1 MSAVVDES
9 HAMTEEADSKAKL
22 SPVVRVQSITKRYA
36 LYRSP
41 GHLLAKALFGPLL
54 REPRAFVALE
64 NVNFELMRGDA
75 LAVIGR
81 NGAGK
86 STLLQILSGVLEPT
100 SGSVQTAGRV
110 AGLLELGSGFNPEFS
125 GRENVFINGAI
136 LGLSER
142 EILNRIDDIIAFAD
156 IGDYIDQPV
165 KTYSSGM
172 FLRLAFSVAIHA
184 EPDLLLVDEALTV
197 GDVFFQQKC
206 YSRLN
211 ELRQR
216 GMTVLLVTHSM
227 ADAAE
232 FCNRGIVLSQGRVA
246 FQGAGKEAVEYY
258 FHHEHETPTGR
269 RSKEAGSAGSHGG
282 DAAARTT
289 ATESGHPAARK
300 SDLDP
305 FQAHCGAVI
314 DLTAVNQFGNSSIR
328 ALKALITDSGG
339 SPCRVFKQGDWLR
352 IYVDFAVGERVD
364 VPLAGIQL
372 INAKGALVHGRNSLQ
387 FEATPPTIVHEGTTL
402 RCRHDIKLDVDVGE
416 YTLETGLAEL
426 HKEVFERR
434 QRYSPS
440 DIAPQMRLLCHVTG
454 MAAIS
459 VIHRNQ
465 GSPCLFSHYGVADL
479 PSEQHLMLLG
489 RETDANPLPS
499 NDHLRPEL

>member
-1 MSAVVDES
+1 MNAVHYKEIS
-9 HAMTEEADSKAKL
+9 RQEL
-22 SPVVRVQSITKRYA
+22 SDNKPILLVRSVCKRYA

-41 GHLLAKALFGPLL
+41 GHRLAKAVLGSLL
-54 REPRAFVALE
+54 EEPPAFVALDG
-64 NVNFELMRGDA
+64 VSFGLMPGDA

-100 SGSVQTAGRV
+100 SGLVEVSGRV

-136 LGLSER
+136 LGLSEY
-142 EILNRIDDIIAFAD
+142 EIRSRLEDIITFAD

-206 YSRLN
+206 YSRLR

-232 FCNRGIVLSQGRVA
+232 FCNRGIVLSQGRLV
-246 FQGAGKEAVEYY
+246 FEGFGKEAVEYY
-258 FHHEHETPTGR
+258 FHHEYQTPTGR
-269 RSKEAGSAGSHGG
+269 RKEPEENVRKITFPDGSE
-282 DAAARTT
+282 DVTQ
-289 ATESGHPAARK
+289 END
-300 SDLDP
+300 DLDS
-305 FQAHCGAVI
+305 FSINQSAVI
-314 DLTAVNQFGNSSIR
+314 DLSAMKQFGASSVQ
-328 ALKALITDSGG
+328 ALKALITDRDDK
-339 SPCRVFKQGDWLR
+339 PRRVFQQGEWLR
-352 IYVDFAVGERVD
+352 IYVDFSVGEPVE
-364 VPLAGIQL
+364 VPVVGIQL
-372 INAKGALVHGRNSLQ
+372 MNAKGVLVHGRNSLQ
-387 FEATPPTIVHEGTTL
+387 FEATPPAVVHEGTTI
-402 RCRHDIKLDVDVGE
+402 RCIQEIKLDVDAGE

-426 HKEVFERR
+426 PGEVFENRKV
-434 QRYSPS
+434 YAPS
-440 DIAPQMRLLCHVTG
+440 EIAPSIHLLCHVTG
-454 MAAIS
+454 IAAIS
-459 VIHRNQ
+459 VIYRHH

-479 PSEQHLMLLG
+479 PSQQQILLLPRSG
-489 RETDANPLPS
+489 RT
-499 NDHLRPEL
+499 

>member
-1 MSAVVDES
+1 MNPINKKDFASP
-9 HAMTEEADSKAKL
+9 EACDGAHIL
-22 SPVVRVQSITKRYA
+22 RVRSVSKRYA

-41 GHLLAKALFGPLL
+41 GHLLAKALFGSLL
-54 REPRAFVALE
+54 PEPRSYAALKD
-64 NVNFELMRGDA
+64 VSFDLRPGDA

-100 SGSVQTAGRV
+100 NGSVQISGRI

-142 EILNRIDDIIAFAD
+142 QINNRIGDIIAFAD

-184 EPDLLLVDEALTV
+184 EPDLLIVDEALTV

-216 GMTVLLVTHSM
+216 GMAVLLVTHSM

-232 FCNRGIVLSQGRVA
+232 FCNRGIVLSQGHVV
-246 FQGAGKEAVEYY
+246 FEGIGKEAVEYY
-258 FHHEHETPTGR
+258 FHHEYQTPTGR
-269 RSKEAGSAGSHGG
+269 WKNIAASSGTATNVDSG
-282 DAAARTT
+282 DATVRT
-289 ATESGHPAARK
+289 SN
-300 SDLDP
+300 DQDP
-305 FQAHCGAVI
+305 FHANCAAAI
-314 DLTAVNQFGNSSIR
+314 NLASLKQFGISSVR
-328 ALKALITDSGG
+328 ALRVLITGRDDK
-339 SPCRVFKQGDWLR
+339 PRRVFQQGDWLR
-352 IYVDFAVGERVD
+352 IYVDFSVGEPVE
-364 VPLAGIQL
+364 VPLAGIQVV
-372 INAKGALVHGRNSLQ
+372 NAKGILVHGRNSLQ
-387 FEATPPTIVHEGTTL
+387 FEATPPAVAHGGATL
-402 RCRHDIKLDVDVGE
+402 RCMQEIKLDIDVGE

-426 HKEVFERR
+426 PKVVFERR
-434 QRYSPS
+434 QTYCPS
-440 DIAPQMRLLCHVTG
+440 DIAPQIRLLCHVTG

-459 VIHRNQ
+459 VIYRHQ
-465 GSPCLFSHYGVADL
+465 GHPSLFSHYGVADL
-479 PSEQHLMLLG
+479 QSHQHMTLL
-489 RETDANPLPS
+489 RQVDVHESDTVQ
-499 NDHLRPEL
+499 

>member
-1 MSAVVDES
+1 MNAVVD
-9 HAMTEEADSKAKL
+9 HMPAPPEACANTPIL
-22 SPVVRVQSITKRYA
+22 RVRSVSKRYA

-41 GHLLAKALFGPLL
+41 GHRLAKALFGSLL
-54 REPRAFVALE
+54 AEPPAYAALE
-64 NVNFELMRGDA
+64 DVSFDLMPGDA

-100 SGSVQTAGRV
+100 SGSIEVSGRV
-110 AGLLELGSGFNPEFS
+110 AGLLELGSGFNPEFT

-142 EILNRIDDIIAFAD
+142 EIRSRLEDIVAFAD

-206 YSRLN
+206 YIRLN
-211 ELRQR
+211 ELRRR

-232 FCNRGIVLSQGRVA
+232 FCNRGIVLSQGRVVIDG
-246 FQGAGKEAVEYY
+246 FGKEAVEYY
-258 FHHEHETPTGR
+258 FHHEYETPTGR
-269 RSKEAGSAGSHGG
+269 RKKAVEPAGHAPSPNPNASEPVTQVDEDHHPFHVHRAATIDLRDIKQFG
-282 DAAARTT
+282 DA
-289 ATESGHPAARK
+289 S
-300 SDLDP
+300 
-305 FQAHCGAVI
+305 V
-314 DLTAVNQFGNSSIR
+314 R
-328 ALKALITDSGG
+328 ALRILITSRDDKPS
-339 SPCRVFKQGDWLR
+339 RVFQQGDWLR
-352 IYVDFAVGERVD
+352 VYVDFFVD
-364 VPLAGIQL
+364 EPIEVPLAGIQV
-372 INAKGALVHGRNSLQ
+372 INAKGFLVHGRNSLQ
-387 FEATPPTIVHEGTTL
+387 FEATPPTIKREGTIL
-402 RCRHDIKLDVDVGE
+402 RCLQEIKLDVDAGE

-426 HKEVFERR
+426 PKEIFERR
-434 QRYSPS
+434 QLYSPS
-440 DIAPQMRLLCHVTG
+440 DIAPQIRLLCHVTNVV
-454 MAAIS
+454 AIS
-459 VIHRNQ
+459 VIYRHQ

-479 PSEQHLMLLG
+479 ASHQHLTLLSPADAHA
-489 RETDANPLPS
+489 TDTVQ
-499 NDHLRPEL
+499 